1 MADNTSAPLP
11 KASKILNIK
20 RRTNFLSLARELR
33 DMIYEYAL
41 VQPSY
46 WNKPHERQCPLV
58 DPKKA
63 WQWPV
68 YRSSYDTIDEIFY
81 NSRRPWHNFPPSPME
96 LVTTTNPLTAAQID
110 ACFKAGCHK
119 RLSISLRLANRQIY
133 TETDDMFWAENTFC
147 YKDKVHML
155 HDLSDCVDSDEKV
168 HCDIPGPC
176 DSHRMPKSAKAKICR
191 LSLLQYSSSPHIT
204 HQELNLERRVI
215 LMLNMLPNL
224 EEVELPARIAI
235 AHLSKL
241 SHVNLPYLDT
251 VHATEVRTCSR
262 LLGRCDRSEIA
273 SGQAASD
280 DLYCIWCYLALY
292 NLTANRL
299 ETWMDRWRWT
309 HSGPDRVERAV
320 AMTQEHLCTDSG
332 VPTQLSNGVPRRF
345 LARIGDE
352 ADEGEIVTVHGLPII
367 DAAAR
372 LELRKAERK
381 QKPIKVPI
389 LPGVR
394 SRKRANLHFPPTDKE
409 VVVPCRADKRRE
421 RQRPVLD
428 LRERLP
434 QPDERSARL
443 VLRAQRH
450 EEEARHEAQKGKD
463 DAKASAM
470 EMMQAMQQLSL
481 DRKAAKKR
489 SGRR

>member
-11 KASKILNIK
+11 KARKILNIK
-20 RRTNFLSLARELR
+20 RRTNFFSLPRELR
-33 DMIYEYAL
+33 DIIYEYAL

-46 WNKPHERQCPLV
+46 WNRPHEPHCPLV
-58 DPKKA
+58 DVKTA

-68 YRSSYDTIDEIFY
+68 YRSSYDIMYEIDY
-81 NSRRPWHNFPPSPME
+81 ANSRPWFLIPPSPIAQ
-96 LVTTTNPLTAAQID
+96 VTAKNPLTVAQVD

-119 RLSISLRLANRQIY
+119 RLSISLRLANRQVY
-133 TETDDMFWAENTFC
+133 AETEEMFWAENVFC
-147 YKDKVHML
+147 YRDKVHML
-155 HDLSDCVDSDEKV
+155 HDLSDCDDSGRED
-168 HCDIPGPC
+168 HCEIPGPC
-176 DSHRMPKSAKAKICR
+176 ASHRMPKSAKAKLCR

-204 HQELNLERRVI
+204 HEELNLERRVI

-235 AHLSKL
+235 AHLSEL
-241 SHVNLPYLDT
+241 SH
-251 VHATEVRTCSR
+251 
-262 LLGRCDRSEIA
+262 
-273 SGQAASD
+273 
-280 DLYCIWCYLALY
+280 
-292 NLTANRL
+292 
-299 ETWMDRWRWT
+299 T

-320 AMTQEHLCTDSG
+320 AVIQEHLCTDSG
-332 VPTQLSNGVPRRF
+332 VPTQPLSGEPRK
-345 LARIGDE
+345 LLVRIGDQE
-352 ADEGEIVTVHGLPII
+352 DEGEIVTVHGLPIS

-372 LELRKAERK
+372 LELRKAEWK
-381 QKPIKVPI
+381 GKLNKVSVPI
-389 LPGVR
+389 GVR
-394 SRKRANLHFPPTDKE
+394 SRKRANLHFPPADKE
-409 VVVPCRADKRRE
+409 VVVPCRNDKRRQ

-434 QPDERSARL
+434 QPDERSERL

-450 EEEARHEAQKGKD
+450 EEEARIEAQKRKD

-470 EMMQAMQQLSL
+470 EMKKAMQQLSL